1 MTTLSEYYKGLRS
14 SLAQVLPKGE
24 ADSAAAI
31 LMEDIGGYTRTTLFA
46 DGDRE
51 ISDFVKGRI
60 DSAVARI
67 VGGEPVQYAV
77 GRALFM
83 GNSYIVTPAVLIP
96 RPETAALVDMI
107 TDHAGSR
114 SDLRILDIG
123 TGTGCIA
130 ISLARALPFA
140 DVDAT
145 DISAQALDVA
155 RENAR
160 NLKTKVTFRQED
172 ILNAAPPA
180 TPCYDII
187 VSNPPYIAESE
198 KADMD
203 ARVLDYEPS
212 TALFVPDDDPL
223 RFYRA
228 IAEYA
233 LKALVSDGNLYFE
246 INSNYG
252 PQMKE
257 MLADKGFADIEISRD
272 FRGNIRYASARRP

>member
-14 SLAQVLPKGE
+14 SLAQALPKGE

-107 TDHAGSR
+107 TDHAGGR

-180 TPCYDII
+180 APCYDII

>member
-60 DSAVARI
+60 DSSVARI

-107 TDHAGSR
+107 TDHADGR

-140 DVDAT
+140 DVDAS

>member
-1 MTTLSEYYKGLRS
+1 MTTLSEYYKDLRS

-107 TDHAGSR
+107 TDHADGR

-140 DVDAT
+140 DVDAS

-172 ILNAAPPA
+172 ILKATPPA
-180 TPCYDII
+180 APCYDII

-272 FRGNIRYASARRP
+272 FRGNIRYATARRP

>member
-83 GNSYIVTPAVLIP
+83 GNNYIVTPAVLIP

-107 TDHAGSR
+107 TDHADGR

-140 DVDAT
+140 EVDAS

-172 ILNAAPPA
+172 ILKAAPPA
-180 TPCYDII
+180 APCYDII

-223 RFYRA
+223 RFYHA

>member
-107 TDHAGSR
+107 TDHAGGR

-140 DVDAT
+140 DVDAS
-145 DISAQALDVA
+145 DISAQVLDVA

-172 ILNAAPPA
+172 ILKAAPPA

-233 LKALVSDGNLYFE
+233 LKALVPDGNLYFE

>member
-1 MTTLSEYYKGLRS
+1 
-14 SLAQVLPKGE
+14 
-24 ADSAAAI
+24 
-31 LMEDIGGYTRTTLFA
+31 
-46 DGDRE
+46 
-51 ISDFVKGRI
+51 
-60 DSAVARI
+60 
-67 VGGEPVQYAV
+67 
-77 GRALFM
+77 M

-107 TDHAGSR
+107 TDHAGGR

-140 DVDAT
+140 DVDAS

-172 ILNAAPPA
+172 ILKAEPPA
-180 TPCYDII
+180 APCYDII

>member
-107 TDHAGSR
+107 TDHADGR

-180 TPCYDII
+180 APCYDII

>member
-107 TDHAGSR
+107 TDHAGGR

-140 DVDAT
+140 EVDAS

-172 ILNAAPPA
+172 ILKAAPPA
-180 TPCYDII
+180 APCYDII

-252 PQMKE
+252 PQIKE